1 MSDVIHIGEIV
12 ALINDAMDGDKRI
25 PDDSEQAATLLRLL
39 TGNRSVGQ
47 VITEDRTE
55 ALLHVKIGANT
66 VDALDRV
73 LEQVNAIL
81 SKAPRPYYLVQ
92 SKAQGGTSVT
102 TQQQTQTL
110 DRILAVM
117 KEYRA
122 TTQALDQNELLA
134 RIQKRPTAIP
144 AEGVR
149 NTLVQWL
156 QS

>member
-1 MSDVIHIGEIV
+1 MLREIRHIADQIRVLPDVSDVIHIGV

-81 SKAPRPYYLVQ
+81 SKL
-92 SKAQGGTSVT
+92 
-102 TQQQTQTL
+102 QTL
-110 DRILAVM
+110 LSHT
-117 KEYRA
+117 K
-122 TTQALDQNELLA
+122 
-134 RIQKRPTAIP
+134 
-144 AEGVR
+144 
-149 NTLVQWL
+149 
-156 QS
+156 QSPR